1 MSVILVLR
9 PAEQQA
15 AADGTCN
22 VGVFV
27 NSTERLSGLDWS
39 FAPGTAQLLSRDL
52 AGSAFPDV
60 VTSDLS
66 GDLGAS
72 VQDVSQPVGP
82 GDFVVATFKFRVAGT
97 ATTIETQQ
105 FPGTTG
111 YVLGAPDFQEKP
123 FDGFGSAVI
132 NFPEPSLMLAAGLVW
147 AFLRRRRCRIN

>member
-1 MSVILVLR
+1 MSVILQIL
-9 PAEQQA
+9 PAQQSA
-15 AADGTCN
+15 APDGTAQLA
-22 VGVFV
+22 VHVV
-27 NSTERLSGLDWS
+27 TSERLTGLDWS